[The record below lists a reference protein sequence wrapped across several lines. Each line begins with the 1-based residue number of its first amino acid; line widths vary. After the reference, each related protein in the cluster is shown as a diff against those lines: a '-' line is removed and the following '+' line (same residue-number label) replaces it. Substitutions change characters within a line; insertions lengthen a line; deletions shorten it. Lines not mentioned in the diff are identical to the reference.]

1 MHGHPPLTLAANFCL
16 RSRGGVAPPLLVS
29 LFPLPSLAVLASFAS
44 YDGHLRCGGFAVCVV
59 FVGVAVFCVCGVF
72 LPCPWCSVCR
82 VLGVLLMAI
91 VMVLYSQE
99 RVCDLA

>member
-1 MHGHPPLTLAANFCL
+1 MYGHSPLTLAANFVCVPA
-16 RSRGGVAPPLLVS
+16 VAWPTPLPVS
-29 LFPLPSLAVLASFAS
+29 LFPLPSPAVLASHAT

-59 FVGVAVFCVCGVF
+59 FVVVF
-72 LPCPWCSVCR
+72 LPCLWCSVCR
-82 VLGVLLMAI
+82 VLGALLMAI